1 MHINATKMNPRRS
14 HAAQRTALG
23 LGQLCVGL
31 VVSLGT
37 LGCGEEPGISKGA
50 DVVLISI
57 DTLRADGLSSY
68 GNPRQTSANLDRLA
82 EEGILFEEVLTS
94 APNTATSHASLFTGL
109 SPWTHRVA
117 NLTST
122 EDGTPGLPEAFTTL
136 AERFEAAG
144 YQTAAFTDGGPLG
157 RAWNM
162 HQGFQTHHGRYEGVR
177 SKVDRALKYLKQQ
190 NPDQPLFL
198 FVHTYE
204 VHMPF
209 VPPRAWIERF
219 DSDYDGPILSALDEI
234 RTKRAEG
241 AELQPDGKLL
251 LRDRDQFTDR
261 DWEYL
266 RALYDAGVGYTDEV
280 LGELFDALRARPNW
294 DQTIVAVTSDHGEEF
309 GEHGEIGHIQLH
321 RETLHVPL
329 LLRLPDASLG
339 RGRRV
344 PDLIN
349 MLDLHATLLEAA
361 GLQPEVFT
369 ASSSLLPLLR
379 GEREAPRVSFAE
391 TTEPLYMKNRPPVYR
406 RSVRLDGH
414 AFLSVG
420 GTEDKYE
427 RMSLYDIGSDPMELS
442 PRFARGGEMGDV
454 SASDAAAR
462 MAEHCRER
470 VNEHLDACMELR
482 SRLSDRLGNDFRSVG
497 EAELDELERLG
508 YLGNLDD

>member
-1 MHINATKMNPRRS
+1 MQSNASEMNERRS
-14 HAAQRTALG
+14 NTAKRTVPG
-23 LGQLCVGL
+23 LRQLCAGL
-31 VVSLGT
+31 VFSLAV
-37 LGCGEEPGISKGA
+37 LGCSEEPGISKGA

-68 GNPRQTSANLDRLA
+68 GNPRQTSVNLDRLA
-82 EEGILFEEVLTS
+82 EEGVLFEEALTS

-136 AERFEAAG
+136 AERFAAAG
-144 YQTAAFTDGGPLG
+144 YRTAAFTDGGPLG

-177 SKVDRALKYLKQQ
+177 SKVDRALKYLKEQ

-209 VPPRAWIERF
+209 VPPLAWIDRF
-219 DSDYDGPILSALDEI
+219 DSDYDGPILSALEEI

-266 RALYDAGVGYTDEV
+266 RALYDAGIGYTDEV
-280 LGELFDALRARPNW
+280 LGELLDALRARPNW

-361 GLQPEVFT
+361 GLQPEVLS

-391 TTEPLYMKNRPPVYR
+391 TTEPLYMKNRPPVFR

-420 GTEDKYE
+420 GKDDPYE
-427 RMSLYDIGSDPMELS
+427 RMSLYEFASDPLELS
-442 PRFARGGEMGDV
+442 PRFARGGEMGDM
-454 SASDAAAR
+454 SASDSAAR
-462 MAEHCRER
+462 MAELCRQR
-470 VNEHLDACMELR
+470 VNEHLDACVGLR
-482 SRLSDRLGNDFRSVG
+482 SRLSDSLGNDLRAVG
-497 EAELDELERLG
+497 EAEMDELSQLG
-508 YLGNLDD
+508 YVGDLED